1 MEAGGAGWRRPFH
14 IAEPGGADAA
24 RGTFRDLER
33 DAQAV
38 GVGDWRCA
46 PQFFSTMQRPPRAR
60 NWLQKALASPREE

>member
-1 MEAGGAGWRRPFH
+1 M
-14 IAEPGGADAA
+14 PGGAARITSRNPGGAEEA
-24 RGTFRDLER
+24 RGAFRELER

-38 GVGDWRCA
+38 GGDRRRV

>member
-1 MEAGGAGWRRPFH
+1 M
-14 IAEPGGADAA
+14 PGGAA
-24 RGTFRDLER
+24 RFISRNPGVAEVAPRTFRDLER